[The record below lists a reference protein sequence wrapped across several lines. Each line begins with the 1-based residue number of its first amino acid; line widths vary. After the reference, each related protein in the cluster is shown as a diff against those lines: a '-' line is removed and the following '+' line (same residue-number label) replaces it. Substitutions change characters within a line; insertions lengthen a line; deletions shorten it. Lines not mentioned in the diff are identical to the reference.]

1 MPNINTLQFE
11 AVKIA
16 MKQDKTGIILT
27 LNIHPD
33 DLPTDLMRDFVGAR
47 YQVVMVRLNDADRPM
62 SRDAEYSRDP
72 VRTAGIL
79 CRDKKFAYYLLS
91 GGLIFEANE
100 ADATEWLKDA
110 LDVQSR
116 TELKENQQKA
126 KKFWSIYEEYQQ
138 WSKPA

>member
-1 MPNINTLQFE
+1 MPIKTLQFE

-33 DLPTDLMRDFVGAR
+33 ELPIDLMRDFVGAR
-47 YQVVMVRLNDADRPM
+47 YQVVMVRLNDENKPM

-79 CRDKKFAYYLLS
+79 CREKQFAQYLFDKDQ
-91 GGLIFEANE
+91 IFEKKE
-100 ADATEWLKDA
+100 EDAIEWLKGE
-110 LDVQSR
+110 LDIDSR
-116 TELKENQQKA
+116 TELKEDQQKA
-126 KKFWSIYEEYQQ
+126 KKFWAIYEEYQR
-138 WSKPA
+138 WNPNA

>member
-1 MPNINTLQFE
+1 MAIKTLQFE

-33 DLPTDLMRDFVGAR
+33 ELPIDLMRDFVGAR
-47 YQVVMVRLNDADRPM
+47 YQVVMVRLNDANKPM

-79 CRDKKFAYYLLS
+79 CRDKQFAQYLYS
-91 GGLIFEANE
+91 KEQIFEMKE
-100 ADATEWLKDA
+100 DDVIEWLKSE
-110 LDVQSR
+110 LDIESR
-116 TELKENQQKA
+116 TELKEDQQKA
-126 KKFWSIYEEYQQ
+126 KRFWAINEEFQSWKQ
-138 WSKPA
+138 SA

>member
-1 MPNINTLQFE
+1 MAVKTLQFE

-33 DLPTDLMRDFVGAR
+33 DLPIDLMRDFVGAR
-47 YQVVMVRLNDADRPM
+47 YQVVMVRLNDENKPM

-79 CRDKKFAYYLLS
+79 CRDKQFAQYLHDKEQ
-91 GGLIFEANE
+91 IFEAKE
-100 ADATEWLKDA
+100 ADVIEWLKGE
-110 LDVQSR
+110 LDIESR
-116 TELKENQQKA
+116 TELKEDQQKA
-126 KKFWSIYEEYQQ
+126 KKFWAINEEFQSWKQ
-138 WSKPA
+138 SA

>member
-1 MPNINTLQFE
+1 MKTLQFE

-33 DLPTDLMRDFVGAR
+33 ELPTDLMRDFVGAR
-47 YQVVMVRLNDADRPM
+47 YQVVMVRLNDENRPM

-79 CRDKKFAYYLLS
+79 CRDPQFAHYLFS
-91 GGLIFEANE
+91 GGLIFEAKE
-100 ADATEWLKDA
+100 ADVIEWLKGE
-110 LDVQSR
+110 LDIESR
-116 TELKENQQKA
+116 TELKEDQQKA
-126 KKFWSIYEEYQQ
+126 KKFWAIYEDYQR
-138 WSKPA
+138 WKPNA

>member
-1 MPNINTLQFE
+1 MTIKTLQFE

-33 DLPTDLMRDFVGAR
+33 ELPVDLMRDFVGAR
-47 YQVVMVRLNDADRPM
+47 YQVVMVRLNDLDRPM

-79 CRDKKFAYYLLS
+79 CRDKQFAQYLFDKEE
-91 GGLIFEANE
+91 IFEKKE
-100 ADATEWLKDA
+100 EDVIEWLKGEVDIE
-110 LDVQSR
+110 SR
-116 TELKENQQKA
+116 TELKEDQQKA
-126 KKFWSIYEEYQQ
+126 KRFWAIYEEYQQ
-138 WSKPA
+138 WNPSA

>member
-1 MPNINTLQFE
+1 MKTLQFE

-47 YQVVMVRLNDADRPM
+47 YQVVMVRLNDENKPM
-62 SRDAEYSRDP
+62 SRDVEYHRDP

-79 CRDKKFAYYLLS
+79 CRDKQFAQYLHDKEE
-91 GGLIFEANE
+91 IFEAKE
-100 ADATEWLKDA
+100 ADVIEWLKGK
-110 LDVQSR
+110 LDIESR
-116 TELKENQQKA
+116 TELKEDQQKS
-126 KKFWSIYEEYQQ
+126 KKFWAINEEFQAWKQ
-138 WSKPA
+138 SA